1 MFKGRMAFFAAALA
15 GATMAASPSLAA
27 DPTYWDQPA
36 PTFDWSGFYAGI
48 QGGGGWGR
56 GRVTDGVDTV
66 VQHPSGG
73 FLGGYVSGLFQYDW
87 AVLGAE
93 AELNYG
99 WMRRTENFGPAPG
112 TDIGQRINWFGS
124 LNAVIGV
131 PVDRALI
138 YGTGGLA
145 FGSVGHS
152 QVMAPDSFSE
162 TRSTAGW
169 TLGAGVDFAV
179 TDDIIVGARY
189 RYYDFG
195 RVSYAPGGGFVPRD
209 QRVSLH
215 TIGARVGMK
224 F

>member
-1 MFKGRMAFFAAALA
+1 MLGKPKARKPSRRFFGLGRAEKMTVCRSRPMATRGDSAATTARCCRKRCS
-15 GATMAASPSLAA
+15 TSWNASACS
-27 DPTYWDQPA
+27 T
-36 PTFDWSGFYAGI
+36 
-48 QGGGGWGR
+48 R
-56 GRVTDGVDTV
+56 C
-66 VQHPSGG
+66 
-73 FLGGYVSGLFQYDW
+73 DW

-152 QVMAPDSFSE
+152 QVMAPDNFSE
-162 TRSTAGW
+162 TRTTAGW